1 MQPCMR
7 DIIARDNRV
16 VLVSAPVL
24 LAYSQKK
31 LHETLFSHRH
41 LVVFPPP
48 ILYIFSSA
56 FLCKYV
62 GFLILHIPLHAN
74 FFFYVFFEIYIEFY
88 RVIIRSF
95 FFLNIFE
102 SAIRSCNFCSLKEL
116 SLSIRN

>member
-41 LVVFPPP
+41 LVVFSPP